1 MTVSICD
8 VQGQASTATATGSG
22 DGRCYVT
29 ADRATYWDGKTE
41 SGESVASGAYFYQL
55 QAGDYTETRRDDTET
70 EIEGTKRLRDLVLRA
85 VDVLES
91 GLDSENERIR

>member
-1 MTVSICD
+1 MLCD
-8 VQGQASTATATGSG
+8 SRPCDLLG
-22 DGRCYVT
+22 
-29 ADRATYWDGKTE
+29 WKTE

>member
-1 MTVSICD
+1 M
-8 VQGQASTATATGSG
+8 
-22 DGRCYVT
+22 
-29 ADRATYWDGKTE
+29 
-41 SGESVASGAYFYQL
+41 

>member
-1 MTVSICD
+1 MM
-8 VQGQASTATATGSG
+8 AGS
-22 DGRCYVT
+22 YVT